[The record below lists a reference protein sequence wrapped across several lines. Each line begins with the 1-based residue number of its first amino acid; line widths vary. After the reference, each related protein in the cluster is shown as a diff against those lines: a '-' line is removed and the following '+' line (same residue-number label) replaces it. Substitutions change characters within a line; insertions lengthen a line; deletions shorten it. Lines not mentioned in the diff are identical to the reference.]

1 MKEYLMERGIVAL
14 PGIITP
20 LSNGF
25 RIDRGLSEEEIRYY
39 LLYWDKVV
47 IPTTNIVHQSIPE
60 EDLLLETCVIERPK
74 VIYTGEFHGNYENSF
89 LLPAV
94 EVAKKLIDE
103 DKQREWVI
111 HQFGNKII
119 LPQEQSITNNS
130 LKLEIMN
137 VLPVPNKDVNIHDV
151 LEFKLRRKD
160 ELKKLFETI
169 DEIYISILNSPDKP
183 FQEKKELLK
192 LQEDIENLQKTYN
205 EKWKISSKFN
215 FAVELEWKHLPLM
228 SGIIF
233 DIYSGTT
240 VPTGTIMGALS
251 ELISIKPSTTL
262 SLESNQQ
269 QKYAYLSSAYQETII
284 Q

>member
-1 MKEYLMERGIVAL
+1 MERGILAL

-25 RIDRGLSEEEIRYY
+25 RIERGLSAEEIRYY
-39 LLYWDKVV
+39 LLYWDKII
-47 IPTTNIVHQSIPE
+47 IPTSNLVHHSILE

-74 VIYTGEFHGNYENSF
+74 IHFSGTFQMNYENSF
-89 LLPAV
+89 LLPVV
-94 EVAKKLIDE
+94 EVAKRLIGE

-119 LPQEQSITNNS
+119 LPQEQSVTNNS

-137 VLPVPNKDVNIHDV
+137 ALPVPNKDVNIHDV
-151 LEFKLRRKD
+151 LEFKFRRKD

-228 SGIIF
+228 GGIIF
-233 DIYSGTT
+233 DICNGAT
-240 VPTGTIMGALS
+240 VPTGTIIGALS
-251 ELISIKPSTTL
+251 EFISVKPSTTL
-262 SLESNQQ
+262 SLESNPKS
-269 QKYAYLSSAYQETII
+269 KYGYLSSAYKETII
-284 Q
+284 T